1 MKQRLLQLAFLVAST
16 APLASPV
23 WAQAPAPKDDAIAK
37 IKDEGMNRSQ
47 VMKTLSYLTDVI
59 GPRVTGTPALK
70 RANEWTRDEMTRT
83 GLTNA
88 HLEAWGPFGR
98 GWTLKQFTANT
109 VLPQARPLEAYPKCW
124 SPDVE
129 VKDAEVVFI
138 DAKTAADLD
147 KYKGKLKGKV
157 VLFGPT
163 IDVKPHLTPEGTRRD
178 EKNLLD
184 MANADAGV
192 SAGPGR
198 SRQDS
203 PEMRNYMR
211 QASFRSQRRLFF
223 QQEGVALLLEAS
235 RAGDG
240 GNIFVQQATP
250 NNVVDTSSLE
260 AFYAKQPQPWDAKPP
275 SVTPQ
280 LAVAVEAYN
289 RMARTLAA
297 GEKVKVSVTLKGQF
311 NGEDLMSYNTVA
323 DLPGT
328 DKKDEIVMLGG
339 HLDSWH
345 GGTGAT
351 DNAAGVAV
359 CMEAVRI
366 LKAAGLQPRRTIRVA
381 LWSGEEQGLFGSE
394 AYVKQHFGEVVK
406 DKDAP
411 AGSPVKV
418 AVKPD
423 WSKLTAYFNL
433 DNGAGKIRGVYMQ
446 GNEAVRPIFRPW
458 LEPFKDLG
466 ASTLTASK
474 TGGTDHLSFDAVGL
488 PGFQFIQDE
497 LEYDTRTHHS
507 TQDLYDR
514 APEADMK
521 QAATVMAAF
530 IYNAAMRDEMLPR
543 KPVQVVK

>member
-1 MKQRLLQLAFLVAST
+1 MRKFYPILAAAAVTLSPFGGLL
-16 APLASPV
+16 
-23 WAQAPAPKDDAIAK
+23 WAQAPAAKDDPIAK
-37 IKDEGMNRSQ
+37 IKEEGLNHSQ

-70 RANEWTRDEMTRT
+70 RANEWTRDEMTHN
-83 GLTNA
+83 GLVNA

-98 GWTLKQFTANT
+98 GWTLKHFEANT
-109 VLPQARPLEAYPKCW
+109 VAPQVRPLEAYPKCW

-129 VKDAEVVFI
+129 VKDADVVHI
-138 DAKTAADLD
+138 DAKTAADLEQ
-147 KYKGKLKGKV
+147 YKGKLKGKV
-157 VLFGPT
+157 VLAGPAVE
-163 IDVKPHLTPEGTRRD
+163 VKPHLTPEGTRRD

-184 MANADAGV
+184 LANADAN
-192 SAGPGR
+192 AMRRGR
-198 SRQDS
+198 TES
-203 PEMRNYMR
+203 PEMRSNMR
-211 QASFRSQRRLFF
+211 QAFFRTQRRVFF

-240 GNIFVQQATP
+240 GNIFVQQASA
-250 NNVVDTSSLE
+250 NILADTSSWE
-260 AFYAKQPQPWDAKPP
+260 AFRAKQPQVWDAKPP
-275 SVTPQ
+275 AVTPQ

-289 RMARTLAA
+289 RMVRTLAA
-297 GEKVKVSVTLKGQF
+297 GEKVKVSVSLKGQF
-311 NGEDLMSYNTVA
+311 HGEDLMAYNTVA
-323 DLPGT
+323 ELPGT
-328 DKKDEIVMLGG
+328 DKKDEIVMLVV

-351 DNAAGVAV
+351 DNACGVAV

-394 AYVKQHFGEVVK
+394 NYVKQHFGEVVK

-411 AGSPVKV
+411 AGSPTKV
-418 AVKPD
+418 TVKPE
-423 WSKLTAYFNL
+423 WSKLAAYFNL

-446 GNEAVRPIFRPW
+446 GNEAVRPIFQPW
-458 LEPFKDLG
+458 LDPFKDLG
-466 ASTLTASK
+466 ASTLTLTN

-507 TQDLYDR
+507 TQDVFDR

-521 QAATVMAAF
+521 QAATIMAAF